1 MSFNYQQGLSSGMQG
16 AQMGGQ
22 VGGVYGAIAGGTLGL
37 IMGGLDDSAEKAA
50 KAFNDQVVKA
60 AATDLMDMR
69 RQQNIQNIRTSQA
82 LQSYQINNKTQ
93 ASTINANI
101 GAADIIGSSASA
113 LKQAMDFQSS
123 QAQAEVM
130 SNWSTGVDNYNRSID
145 TATNQRESQLKRT
158 SGEQGAD
165 IGALISGGMALYEE
179 FGADSTSTSGGTSTT
194 PTSLMSSVRETWE
207 GGTGAGLSTGG
218 SSLGTSSYF
227 NLDMQSVLPS
237 KLTSSTS
244 VPYPFRTGLSSYPIL

>member
-1 MSFNYQQGLSSGMQG
+1 MNFNYQKGLSSGMQG
-16 AQMGGQ
+16 AQLGGQ
-22 VGGVYGAIAGGTLGL
+22 VGGAYGAIAGGVLGL
-37 IMGGLDDSAEKAA
+37 VVGGMDDSAEKAT

-93 ASTINANI
+93 ASTINANL
-101 GAADIIGSSASA
+101 GAADIIGSSAKA
-113 LKQAMDFQSS
+113 LKQAMDFQTT

-130 SNWSTGVDNYNRSID
+130 NNWSTGVDNYNRTID

-165 IGALISGGMALYEE
+165 MGALISGGMALWGEYGGDAKDM
-179 FGADSTSTSGGTSTT
+179 FGGGSSSSFVLSS
-194 PTSLMSSVRETWE
+194 PSINELSPVSLMSSMKETWE
-207 GGTGAGLSTGG
+207 GGSGAGLG
-218 SSLGTSSYF
+218 SSALFEPFKGYNDF
-227 NLDMQSVLPS
+227 NDAPVQLPS
-237 KLTSSTS
+237 NIT
-244 VPYPFRTGLSSYPIL
+244 PIL

>member
-1 MSFNYQQGLSSGMQG
+1 MSFNMSKGLSSGMQG

-22 VGGVYGAIAGGTLGL
+22 VGGVYGAIAGGALGL
-37 IMGGLDDSAEKAA
+37 VLGGSDDSAEKAA
-50 KAFNDQVVKA
+50 KAYNDQVVKA

-101 GAADIIGSSASA
+101 GAADIIGGSANA
-113 LKQAMDFQSS
+113 LKQAMDFQST

-130 SNWSTGVDNYNRSID
+130 SNWSTGVANYNRSID

-165 IGALISGGMALYEE
+165 IGALISGGMGLWGEY
-179 FGADSTSTSGGTSTT
+179 GADVKGAFGGTESSGFLLSS
-194 PTSLMSSVRETWE
+194 PSINELSPVSLMSSMRETWE
-207 GGTGAGLSTGG
+207 GGTGVGLG
-218 SSLGTSSYF
+218 SSGLFEPFKGYDDF
-227 NLDMQSVLPS
+227 DDAPVVQVPS
-237 KLTSSTS
+237 DIT
-244 VPYPFRTGLSSYPIL
+244 PIL

>member
-1 MSFNYQQGLSSGMQG
+1 MSFNTQKGLSSGIQG

-22 VGGVYGAIAGGTLGL
+22 VGGVYGAIAGGVLGL
-37 IMGGLDDSAEKAA
+37 VLGGSDDSAEKAA
-50 KAFNDQVVKA
+50 KAYNDQVVKA

-101 GAADIIGSSASA
+101 GAADIIGSSAKA
-113 LKQAMDFQSS
+113 LKQAMDFQST
-123 QAQAEVM
+123 QAQAAVM
-130 SNWSTGVDNYNRSID
+130 SNWSTGVDNYNRTID

-165 IGALISGGMALYEE
+165 MGALISGGMALWGDYGGDVKDM
-179 FGADSTSTSGGTSTT
+179 FGGGSSSSFVLSS
-194 PTSLMSSVRETWE
+194 PSINELSPVSLMSSMKETWE
-207 GGTGAGLSTGG
+207 GGSGAGLG
-218 SSLGTSSYF
+218 SSALFEPFKGYNDF
-227 NLDMQSVLPS
+227 NDVPVQLPS
-237 KLTSSTS
+237 NIT
-244 VPYPFRTGLSSYPIL
+244 PIL